1 MMLGMRALLAAEQT
15 PAAFARPDRFFFGL
29 IIWFLLLS
37 IAECYVMLV

>member
-15 PAAFARPDRFFFGL
+15 PAPFARLDRFFFRL